1 MPKWPE
7 DYLPLL
13 LSLKGRQNEDSLEG
27 EVARAA
33 FDSEWGLH
41 VVAPVLPLDVREAT
55 GWLAMPLP
63 KHFRMLETFL
73 PPGGQVWA
81 EGEGTAAFAQAMPD
95 GSLRVLRLDAGENG
109 EAVVDPLAAI
119 RKPSGFR
126 PEPVGVRDQFDGSTY
141 DFDAARERMSRWVEE
156 HVEFAVVRKRMAGQP
171 ADDGEARAFR
181 MRDLAVVVLG
191 CMEPR
196 VHAAHL

>member
-13 LSLKGRQNEDSLEG
+13 LSLEGREAEESLEG

-33 FDSEWGLH
+33 FGTDRSLH

-55 GWLAMPLP
+55 GWVAMPLP
-63 KHFRMLETFL
+63 KHFRMLETFQ
-73 PPGGQVWA
+73 PPGGKVWA

-95 GSLRVLRLDAGENG
+95 GSLRVLRIDAAENG
-109 EAVVDPLAAI
+109 RAVVDPLAVI

-126 PEPVGVRDQFDGSTY
+126 PERVGGADRLDWDTY
-141 DFDAARERMSRWVEE
+141 DFDAARERMGQWFEE
-156 HVEFAVVRKRMAGQP
+156 HVEFAVVREAVAGQS

-181 MRDLAVVVLG
+181 LRDLAIVVLG

-196 VHAAHL
+196 VRAAHL